1 MDSRQERQEHSSS
14 IRASAY
20 ASPWVLPHQYLRLRH
35 APQFDAPKVPALR
48 VTTSPSLS
56 SLDASCE
63 LGVSQS
69 AILPSVSSDRRGVV
83 GLLVLLF
90 AITYL
95 DRICISVAG
104 PRMQED
110 LRIDPIG
117 WGWVTGMFTLA
128 YCLFEIPTGMLGDR
142 LGPRRVLTRI
152 VVWWSAFTALTGAMT
167 SFYPLLFVRFLFG
180 AGEAGAFPNSAVVV
194 SRWFPPRQRA
204 TISGV
209 TLMASQVGGAIAPL
223 LVVPIQMRYGWRM
236 SFYVFGVAGLVW
248 AAVWYAWF
256 RDSPEE
262 KRGLVS
268 PSPHAPASVGH
279 GFPWRVASRSRTVW
293 ALLGLAFCYVYVYN
307 FFQTW
312 FHTFLVRGRGFTE
325 ANLMLSALPYVV
337 AACANLAGGAAS
349 DVLVRRLGLKRGRRV
364 IGAAALT
371 AAAAFTVASMLTQHQ
386 LLTVV
391 FLALTYGAITFQQ
404 SGVFGVCLDIGGPR
418 AGAVVGLMNTSAQ
431 IGGLTGSVLYGYIVD
446 RTGSYDAP
454 FIPMT
459 ALLLVGAVLWANLD
473 ASQELH

>member
-1 MDSRQERQEHSSS
+1 MPG
-14 IRASAY
+14 AS
-20 ASPWVLPHQYLRLRH
+20 L
-35 APQFDAPKVPALR
+35 
-48 VTTSPSLS
+48 
-56 SLDASCE
+56 
-63 LGVSQS
+63 
-69 AILPSVSSDRRGVV
+69 DRRGVV

-95 DRICISVAG
+95 DRVCISVAG

-110 LRIDPIG
+110 LRIDPVG
-117 WGWVTGMFTLA
+117 WGWVTGIFTLA
-128 YCLFEIPTGMLGDR
+128 YCLFEIPTGMMGDR

-167 SFYPLLFVRFLFG
+167 GFYPLLLTRFLFG
-180 AGEAGAFPNSAVVV
+180 AGEAGAFPNASVVV
-194 SRWFPPRQRA
+194 ARWFPPRQRA
-204 TISGV
+204 TMSGV
-209 TLMASQVGGAIAPL
+209 NLMASQMGGAVAPL
-223 LVVPIQMRYGWRM
+223 LVLPIQMRYGWRM

-256 RDSPEE
+256 RDSPDE

-268 PSPHAPASVGH
+268 PPSTAAGSSTSPGHA
-279 GFPWRVASRSRTVW
+279 FPWHMACRSRTVW
-293 ALLGLAFCYVYVYN
+293 SMLLIAFCYVYVYN

-312 FHTFLVRGRGFTE
+312 FHTFLVRGRGFSE
-325 ANLMLSALPYVV
+325 ANLLLSALPYVV

-349 DVLVRRLGLKRGRRV
+349 DALVRRFGAKRGRRV
-364 IGAAALT
+364 IGATALA
-371 AAAAFTVASMLTQHQ
+371 AAAAFTVAAMLTHHQ

-404 SGVFGVCLDIGGPR
+404 SGVFGVCLDIGGAR
-418 AGAVVGLMNTSAQ
+418 AGAMVGLMNTIAQ
-431 IGGLTGSVLYGYIVD
+431 VGGLAGSVLYGYIVD

-459 ALLLVGAVLWANLD
+459 LLLLIGAALWVNVD
-473 ASQELH
+473 ASRQLDHEPQRAMALSS